1 MFTQHSQRTLHT
13 ESKYSIAASIGF
25 SQISP
30 ENKMIE
36 LGAIMSP
43 FLQVKESKYYLD
55 EVQAKLSQHT
65 LFYLRYK
72 GLQKKYSQLQLVKFA
87 TY

>member
-1 MFTQHSQRTLHT
+1 
-13 ESKYSIAASIGF
+13 
-25 SQISP
+25 
-30 ENKMIE
+30 MIE

-72 GLQKKYSQLQLVKFA
+72 GLQKKSSRLQLVKFA
-87 TY
+87 TYWEKHSTARPGKGRKKNDCAEAVTG